1 MPISDYCMAAIKYT
15 CMWTWWRRRAE
26 VQSRASERIFTLN
39 LAWLLVL
46 GWTGWFED
54 STNCRSIGIFALDC
68 LWNFPKMETKISSEQ
83 QFFWWKYLVDVRGQ
97 RRTGRLQDRKATG
110 TEISSHHNRAMQQH
124 DKPWSRWAKASPKHN
139 TRTRK
144 NISTLDKLLSVVG
157 ASLTSK
163 EFLKVQFEK
172 FGLISDF

>member
-1 MPISDYCMAAIKYT
+1 MHVDVVKTTCWSSKPSIRENLDFELGLVACAGLDGLVWGFHKLPIYWDLPARLSMEFSENGNKNIQWAA
-15 CMWTWWRRRAE
+15 
-26 VQSRASERIFTLN
+26 V
-39 LAWLLVL
+39 
-46 GWTGWFED
+46 
-54 STNCRSIGIFALDC
+54 
-68 LWNFPKMETKISSEQ
+68 
-83 QFFWWKYLVDVRGQ
+83 FFWWKYLVDVRGQ

-124 DKPWSRWAKASPKHN
+124 DKLWSRWAKASPKHN

-144 NISTLDKLLSVVG
+144 NISALDKLLSVVG
-157 ASLTSK
+157 ASLTSQ